1 MDISMNQT
9 TTVIY
14 LTILAP
20 LLIQIVGL
28 TAAVLVDSY
37 ISAKNRRILLLNIGA
52 LIILI
57 LQNFAEDMLVKGDP
71 SICPEIIMQRTAIS
85 VLGYCVRPIVLVL
98 FCYIVCPDRR
108 YRLAWALIGVNAA
121 VHFTAFFSHICFWID
136 DNNNYQGGPLND
148 FCLYVSVLLFAYL
161 LFLTIREFYYARNRN
176 VWIPMLCTVFVIFGV
191 FLDDNVGKNGQ
202 PVTFLTV
209 SMIGSCL
216 FYYLWLHLQFV
227 KEHERDL
234 MTAQRIKIMMSQI
247 KPHFLYNSLGAIE
260 ELCESDPKAAKE
272 ATVKFSR
279 YLRSN
284 MESIETDG
292 LIPFEK
298 ELSHVRLYL
307 ELEQIRFEDAL
318 EVRYDISCDD
328 FKVPALTVE
337 PLAENAVLHGVREN
351 DDGRGCVTISA
362 REFPDRYEVSA
373 ADNGPGFD
381 PDSIP
386 DDGRDRIGIN
396 NVRERIRK
404 MCGGELVIESSLGHG
419 TTAKIIIPK
428 EKAED

>member
-1 MDISMNQT
+1 MDISMSQP
-9 TTVIY
+9 TVIY

-37 ISAKNRRILLLNIGA
+37 ICSKNRRILLINIGL

-57 LQNFAEDMLVKGDP
+57 LQNIADDLLTKGDP
-71 SICPEIIMQRTAIS
+71 NIHPEVIMQRTAVS
-85 VLGYCVRPIVLVL
+85 VLGYCIRPIVLVL
-98 FCYIVCPDRR
+98 FCYIVCPVRKCR
-108 YRLAWALIGVNAA
+108 IPWTLIGVNAA

-136 DNNNYQGGPLND
+136 DNNAYQGEPLNY
-148 FCLYVSVLLFAYL
+148 FCLYVSALLFVFL
-161 LFLTIREFYYARNRN
+161 IFLTIREFYYARNKSF
-176 VWIPMLCTVFVIFGV
+176 WIPILCTVYIVFGV
-191 FLDDNVGKNGQ
+191 LLDYNVGWNEQ
-202 PVTFLTV
+202 PVTFLTI

-234 MTAQRIKIMMSQI
+234 MTAQRLQIMMTQI

-272 ATVKFSR
+272 ATVKFSQ
-279 YLRSN
+279 YLRGN
-284 MESIETDG
+284 MDSIATERM
-292 LIPFEK
+292 IFFEK
-298 ELSHVRLYL
+298 ELSHARLYL
-307 ELEQIRFEDAL
+307 ELEQLRFEDSL
-318 EVRYDISCDD
+318 EVRYDISCCD

-351 DDGRGCVTISA
+351 DDGRGCVTIST
-362 REFPDRYEVSA
+362 REFSDRFEITV

-386 DDGRDRIGIN
+386 DDGRDHIGIK
-396 NVRERIRK
+396 NVRERLQK
-404 MCGGELVIESSLGHG
+404 MCAGDLVMESSSGHG

-428 EKAED
+428 EGTSRC